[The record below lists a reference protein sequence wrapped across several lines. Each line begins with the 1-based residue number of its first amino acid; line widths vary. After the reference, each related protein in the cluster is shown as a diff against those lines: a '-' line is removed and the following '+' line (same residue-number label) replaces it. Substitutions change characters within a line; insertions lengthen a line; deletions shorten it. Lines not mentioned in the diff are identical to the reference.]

1 MLNGHFI
8 YCSLSFL
15 LFVLASAYAWQNNR
29 SGFIPLIFQHE
40 LVLLF
45 CILQD
50 LFMAR
55 TNRPSDITC
64 PCNENSTTEEC
75 SVLLLSALEYSII
88 LSKKMMIII
97 YYCCCISTNNSGR
110 AAASLNSFTYT
121 NNNNMK
127 IIANSNWIL
136 FGNKMRMTGMQ
147 GWRLV
152 MISCGQQWSVF
163 VYSCG
168 SLQCLWQCERDTNKS
183 HASIKQ
189 ARRRRTSQNDVSNLI
204 KFKTQQ

>member
-97 YYCCCISTNNSGR
+97 YYCCCISTNNCEGLLPRSTH
-110 AAASLNSFTYT
+110 SLTQTTTTWKLLRTQIEYYLEIKCVWLECRGGDWSWLAVV
-121 NNNNMK
+121 NN
-127 IIANSNWIL
+127 
-136 FGNKMRMTGMQ
+136 G
-147 GWRLV
+147 
-152 MISCGQQWSVF
+152 
-163 VYSCG
+163 
-168 SLQCLWQCERDTNKS
+168 QCLCTLVDHCNAYDNVNVIQTK
-183 HASIKQ
+183 
-189 ARRRRTSQNDVSNLI
+189 VMPP
-204 KFKTQQ
+204 